1 MSSVYQNS
9 GPPARKGASPVVIGC
24 SICGVIALICVV
36 AFVGFS
42 MFVFNKA
49 KGLVAGAMQQPKQ
62 SALFLKAI
70 KVHDYAAAENL
81 MSPAGRQ
88 ALPEDQLKKLCEDT
102 EQKLGPI
109 QSWSTRPSSTTNSNS
124 STPNKT
130 SLTMEWVYR
139 VTYKNGRATATFG
152 FTTKDPLNMSGMID
166 DFDLSS
172 SDRKAN
178 SSGDDG
184 SDTGSGSSGSGK
196 SNGGA
201 TKKSDPSNDFNQ

>member
-24 SICGVIALICVV
+24 SICGGIALIALIAV
-36 AFVGFS
+36 VGFS
-42 MFVFNKA
+42 MFVFNKS
-49 KGLVAGAMQQPKQ
+49 KGIFAGVMQQQKQ
-62 SALFLKAI
+62 PALFLKAI

-81 MSPAGRQ
+81 MSPAGQQ

-102 EQKLGPI
+102 EQKLGPL
-109 QSWSTRPSSTTNSNS
+109 QSWSTSPSSSSSSNNS
-124 STPNKT
+124 SPNKT
-130 SLTMEWVYR
+130 SLTMNYLYR
-139 VTYKNGRATATFG
+139 VTYKKGKATATFS
-152 FTTKDPLNMSGMID
+152 FTTKDPLKMTGMID